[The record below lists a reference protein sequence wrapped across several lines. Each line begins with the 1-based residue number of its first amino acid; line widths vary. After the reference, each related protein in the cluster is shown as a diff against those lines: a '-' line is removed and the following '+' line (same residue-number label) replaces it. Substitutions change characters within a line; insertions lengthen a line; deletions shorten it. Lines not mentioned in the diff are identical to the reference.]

1 MRTFSAVLL
10 VMVFLSA
17 LSSPVNAET
26 TETDTPI
33 VDFTFSGYRFGQE
46 PSANMVCLSG
56 YCKSQAPGGDG
67 VVTFPYSTYGTPG
80 AVSTLSSLSIVDPRY
95 TFWNNQLYRISF
107 KVDCAPLEMEECAGD
122 IITTLDH
129 EYILTPLSAN
139 ESRQFVLERQA
150 STWEFVTE
158 SGAIVKIRT
167 TTLADGPLMPLID
180 ISDKEMANQ
189 VGSSLN
195 PNFKPR
201 KYILP
206 RDLSS
211 ER

>member
-1 MRTFSAVLL
+1 MRTFSAVMLVPALL
-10 VMVFLSA
+10 SV
-17 LSSPVNAET
+17 LSSPVYAGT
-26 TETDTPI
+26 TETDTSI
-33 VDFTFSGYRFGQE
+33 ADLTFSGYRFGQE

-95 TFWNNQLYRISF
+95 TFWNDQLYRVSF
-107 KVDCAPLEMEECAGD
+107 KVDCAPLEMEECVGD
-122 IITTLDH
+122 IVTALDH
-129 EYILTPLSAN
+129 EYILTPLSSN

-150 STWEFVTE
+150 STWEFLTE
-158 SGAIVKIRT
+158 SGAIVKIRA
-167 TTLADGPLMPLID
+167 TTLADGPMMPLID
-180 ISDKEMANQ
+180 ISDKEMTNQ

-195 PNFKPR
+195 PNFKPK

-206 RDLSS
+206 KGPSS
-211 ER
+211 EH